1 MTLTPYLSSRSPR
14 ESELSGTEAVMSGC
28 QELGV
33 WKVGLREP
41 RNSP

>member
-1 MTLTPYLSSRSPR
+1 MTLTPHLSSRSPR
-14 ESELSGTEAVMSGC
+14 ESELSGTEVVMSGC